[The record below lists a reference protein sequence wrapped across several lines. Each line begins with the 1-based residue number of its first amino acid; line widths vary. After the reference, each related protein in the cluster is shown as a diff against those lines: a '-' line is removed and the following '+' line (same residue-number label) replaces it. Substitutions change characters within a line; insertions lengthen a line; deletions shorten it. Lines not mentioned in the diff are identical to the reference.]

1 MKLKLEFNRNRNV
14 LSSFD
19 IILKLMKKYPNQDVK
34 QIIDDYLKIRENHL
48 IEGGTIKEPM
58 GKSQI
63 ILRRVSSPK
72 VFNVTSTSKRSAKVV
87 TELNSR
93 VYSDVILKSFEDN
106 NYSNLLSNGRIKE

>member
-1 MKLKLEFNRNRNV
+1 MEFNRNRNV

-19 IILKLMKKYPNQDVK
+19 IMIQLMKKYPDQDVK
-34 QIIDDYLKIRENHL
+34 QIVNDYLNIRETHL
-48 IEGGTIKEPM
+48 IEGGTIKEPI

-63 ILRRVSSPK
+63 TLRRVSSPK

-93 VYSDVILKSFEDN
+93 VSTDIILKSLEDKD
-106 NYSNLLSNGRIKE
+106 YARLLSNGRINENE

>member
-1 MKLKLEFNRNRNV
+1 MEFSRNRNV

-19 IILKLMKKYPNQDVK
+19 IIVKLMKKYPNQDVK
-34 QIIDDYLKIRENHL
+34 QIINEYLNIRETHL
-48 IEGGTIKEPM
+48 IEGGTIKEPI

-63 ILRRVSSPK
+63 TLRRVSSPK

-93 VYSDVILKSFEDN
+93 VSTDIILKSFEDS
-106 NYSNLLSNGRIKE
+106 NYANLLSNGRIKENE

>member
-1 MKLKLEFNRNRNV
+1 MEFNRNRNV

-19 IILKLMKKYPNQDVK
+19 IVVTLMKKYPNQDVK
-34 QIIDDYLKIRENHL
+34 QIINDYLKIRETHL
-48 IEGGTIKEPM
+48 IEGGTIKEPI

-63 ILRRVSSPK
+63 TLRRVSSPK

-93 VYSDVILKSFEDN
+93 VYMDILLKSFDDSE
-106 NYSNLLSNGRIKE
+106 YAKLLSNGRIKENE